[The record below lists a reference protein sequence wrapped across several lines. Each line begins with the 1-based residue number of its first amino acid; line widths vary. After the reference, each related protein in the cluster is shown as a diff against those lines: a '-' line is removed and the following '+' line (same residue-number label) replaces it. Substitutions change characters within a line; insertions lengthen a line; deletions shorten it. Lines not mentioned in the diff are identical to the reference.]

1 MTFHPIISALRHH
14 KAGALLIALQI
25 ALTLAIVCNAL
36 FIIRAR
42 FDGMSRPTGIVE
54 NDLLLVASSAPKS
67 DMNTDAGKE
76 SIRSSV
82 EGDVTA
88 LRQLPDVVGA
98 YETNSLPLTGMTWTL
113 GSGLNPGM
121 NIDTLVSMYDADE
134 RTVST
139 LGLRLI
145 AGRNFQSNEIG
156 NGSLLDI
163 VQPPVIIVT
172 KALADKHFPQGDALG
187 KQIYFSNAT
196 KPSTIIGIV
205 DRLQSAA
212 ANGSTDNMVWN
223 SALIPQRL
231 VAPSRYYVIRTKP
244 GRQAAAAKSILAALY
259 LQDPERVI
267 PDGDSGINAGVRTF
281 EQIRSDAYRS
291 DRRLS
296 LLMGAMSII
305 LLAVTGA
312 GVAGLSSFWV
322 GQRRRQI
329 GVRRALGATRQNIL
343 TYFLLENALIC
354 CSGIV
359 VGVLLAYGFNQWMIS
374 QFELSRLP
382 WLYVLIGAAM
392 LSLLSQV
399 AAFAPALRAS
409 QVAPVEAIR
418 SA

>member
-1 MTFHPIISALRHH
+1 MTIHPIVSALRHH

-36 FIIRAR
+36 FIIRTR
-42 FDGMSRPTGIVE
+42 FEGMSRPTGIVE
-54 NDLLLVASSAPKS
+54 SNLLFVASSSPKS
-67 DMNTDAGKE
+67 DVNTDAGKE
-76 SIRSSV
+76 SIRASV
-82 EGDVTA
+82 EADISA
-88 LRQLPDVVGA
+88 LRQLPDVQDA

-113 GSGLNPGM
+113 GSGLKPGM
-121 NIDTLVSMYDADE
+121 NIDTLVSMYDSDE
-134 RTVST
+134 HTLST

-145 AGRNFQSNEIG
+145 AGRNFHSDEIG
-156 NGSLLDI
+156 SGSLLDI
-163 VQPPVIIVT
+163 VQPPVIIIT
-172 KALADKHFPQGDALG
+172 KALADKHFPKGDALG

-205 DRLQSAA
+205 ERLQSAA
-212 ANGSTDNMVWN
+212 ANGSTDIMVWN

-231 VAPSRYYVIRTKP
+231 IAPSRYYVIRAKP
-244 GRQAAAAKSILAALY
+244 GRLVAAKKSVLAALY

-267 PDGDSGINAGVRTF
+267 PDGETGVNAGVRTF

-296 LLMGAMSII
+296 LLMGAMSVI

-343 TYFLLENALIC
+343 SYFLIENALI
-354 CSGIV
+354 SGSGV
-359 VGVLLAYGFNQWMIS
+359 VLGVLLAFGFNQWMIF
-374 QFELSRLP
+374 QFELSRLS
-382 WLYVLIGAAM
+382 WIYIVVGAVVLLL
-392 LSLLSQV
+392 LSLI
-399 AAFAPALRAS
+399 AAFAPAFRAS

-418 SA
+418 ST

>member
-1 MTFHPIISALRHH
+1 MTLHPIVSALRHH
-14 KAGALLIALQI
+14 KAGALLIALQV

-42 FDGMSRPTGIVE
+42 FDSISRATGIVE
-54 NDLLLVASSAPKS
+54 NDLLFVASSSPKS

-76 SIRSSV
+76 AIRSSV
-82 EGDVTA
+82 DSDLIA
-88 LRQLPDVVGA
+88 LRQLADVEDA

-113 GSGLNPGM
+113 GSGLSTGM
-121 NIDTLVSMYDADE
+121 NIETLVSMYCADE
-134 RTVST
+134 RTLST

-145 AGRNFQSNEIG
+145 AGRNFQSNEVG
-156 NGSLLDI
+156 SGSLFDI
-163 VQPPVIIVT
+163 VQPSVIIVT
-172 KALADKHFPQGDALG
+172 KALADRHFPQGGALG

-196 KPSTIIGIV
+196 KPSTIVGIV

-212 ANGSTDNMVWN
+212 ANGSADSMVWS

-231 VAPSRYYVIRTKP
+231 VAPSRYYVIRAKP
-244 GRQAAAAKSILAALY
+244 GREAAATKSVLAALY

-267 PDGDSGINAGVRTF
+267 PDGYSGADAGVRTF

-296 LLMGAMSII
+296 LLMGGMSII

-322 GQRRRQI
+322 GQRRQQI
-329 GVRRALGATRQNIL
+329 GVRRALGATRRNIL
-343 TYFLLENALIC
+343 SYFLLENALIC
-354 CSGIV
+354 GSGIFA
-359 VGVLLAYGFNQWMIS
+359 GVLLAYGLNQWMMS
-374 QFELSRLP
+374 QFELSRLSSG
-382 WLYVLIGAAM
+382 YVLLGAAM
-392 LSLLSQV
+392 LSLLSLM
-399 AAFAPALRAS
+399 AAFVPALRAS
-409 QVAPVEAIR
+409 QVTPVEAIR

>member
-1 MTFHPIISALRHH
+1 
-14 KAGALLIALQI
+14 
-25 ALTLAIVCNAL
+25 
-36 FIIRAR
+36 
-42 FDGMSRPTGIVE
+42 
-54 NDLLLVASSAPKS
+54 
-67 DMNTDAGKE
+67 
-76 SIRSSV
+76 
-82 EGDVTA
+82 
-88 LRQLPDVVGA
+88 
-98 YETNSLPLTGMTWTL
+98 
-113 GSGLNPGM
+113 M

-134 RTVST
+134 HTVST

-145 AGRNFQSNEIG
+145 AGRNFKSDEIG
-156 NGSLLDI
+156 TGSLLDI

-196 KPSTIIGIV
+196 KPSTIVGIV

-244 GRQAAAAKSILAALY
+244 GRQAVAQKSVLAALY

-296 LLMGAMSII
+296 ILMGAMSII

-343 TYFLLENALIC
+343 AYFLMENALIC

-382 WLYVLIGAAM
+382 WLYVLTGAAT
-392 LSLLSQV
+392 LSLLSLA
-399 AAFAPALRAS
+399 AAFAPAFRAS

-418 SA
+418 ST